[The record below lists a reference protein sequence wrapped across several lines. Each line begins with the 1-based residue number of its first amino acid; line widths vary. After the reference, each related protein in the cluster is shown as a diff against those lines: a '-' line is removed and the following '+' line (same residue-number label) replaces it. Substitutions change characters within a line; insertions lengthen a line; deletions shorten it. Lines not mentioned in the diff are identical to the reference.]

1 MEFIYLARGLV
12 GRPSSMN
19 LTLLPW
25 EFIPVW
31 STIVILW
38 EVSVFRTDW
47 LLMVLLGLGPLLI
60 ENEFHGLLL
69 EILWD
74 VWVLRTN
81 WLLKIVWPRPHLI
94 ENEFP

>member
-1 MEFIYLARGLV
+1 
-12 GRPSSMN
+12 
-19 LTLLPW
+19 
-25 EFIPVW
+25 
-31 STIVILW
+31 
-38 EVSVFRTDW
+38 
-47 LLMVLLGLGPLLI
+47 MVLLGLGPLLI

-74 VWVLRTN
+74 VWVLRTD